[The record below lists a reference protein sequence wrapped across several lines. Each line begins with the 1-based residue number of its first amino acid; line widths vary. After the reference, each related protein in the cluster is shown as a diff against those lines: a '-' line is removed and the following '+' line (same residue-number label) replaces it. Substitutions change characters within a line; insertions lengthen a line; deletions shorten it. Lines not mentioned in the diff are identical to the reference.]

1 MTYSCINCTKPFKV
15 MNEMLSHPADSPE
28 VPLDVECPRC
38 HTFHTITWPR
48 SAKYAVTTADK
59 P

>member
-1 MTYSCINCTKPFKV
+1 

-28 VPLDVECPRC
+28 VPLDVERPRC